1 MSADGRAG
9 TESRRVGEPDSGT
22 SARFRR
28 SAADATDPS
37 LSRGRT
43 EDASEPPTGSRNLGG
58 RCPRC
63 RDRLESRLK
72 VRYDD
77 ELSARLLLE
86 GYCRSCTYYVEGR
99 MVTFAMDEVRL

>member
-1 MSADGRAG
+1 MSADGRPG
-9 TESRRVGEPDSGT
+9 TENRRVGEPGLET
-22 SARFRR
+22 PARSRR
-28 SAADATDPS
+28 SATDATNLS

-43 EDASEPPTGSRNLGG
+43 GDASEPPTGSRNLGG

-63 RDRLESRLK
+63 RERLESRLK

-86 GYCRSCTYYVEGR
+86 GYCRNCTYYAESGAVA
-99 MVTFAMDEVRL
+99 FAMNEVQL

>member
-1 MSADGRAG
+1 MSADGRAD
-9 TESRRVGEPDSGT
+9 ESRVDEPGFDT
-22 SARFRR
+22 SARSRR
-28 SAADATDPS
+28 SAIDATDPS

-43 EDASEPPTGSRNLGG
+43 GDASEPPTGSRNLGG